1 MKFLKLYKELILPAG
16 LLASLIIGAGM
27 FSLPYL
33 FVKAG
38 ILTGIFYLIIFAAVF
53 SAIHLMYA
61 EIIRK
66 TPGEHRFVGFADIYL
81 GRAGFWLS
89 LLATALGLFLVL
101 TVYLILSSSFFRL
114 IWPTL
119 PIPAAILIFWTMGT
133 VPIFMEIK
141 KMANLEFF
149 LVLGMI
155 FIILTIFVLGVSS
168 PTFSVSVIPKVNLDS
183 FFLLYG
189 PALFAL
195 SGRSAISSIR
205 EYFKKNNIDEQKM
218 NPAIVLGT
226 VLPAVIYLLFI
237 LGVIGL
243 SSSPEG
249 VAKDSVSG
257 LVSLPYF
264 MSVAVAILGIFS
276 IWTSYA
282 FLAREAQGILNCDFH
297 INKNISYFLVGV
309 LPLIFY
315 FAGSQDFTRLVSIS
329 GGVFLAIESV
339 MVVLIWQKIKNGKR
353 YLGYPLIV
361 VFALGALYELLRIF

>member
-1 MKFLKLYKELILPAG
+1 MKFSKLYKELILPAG
-16 LLASLIIGAGM
+16 LLTSLIIGAGM
-27 FSLPYL
+27 FSLPFL

-38 ILTGIFYLIIFAAVF
+38 IWMGVLCLIVFASVF
-53 SAIHLMYA
+53 SALHLMYA

-81 GRAGFWLS
+81 GRPGFWLS
-89 LLATALGLFLVL
+89 LIATALGLFLVL

-114 IWPTL
+114 IWPEL
-119 PIPAAILIFWTMGT
+119 PVSAAIFIFWAMGT
-133 VPIFMEIK
+133 APIFMEIK
-141 KMANLEFF
+141 KMANMEFS
-149 LVLGMI
+149 LVLAMI
-155 FIILTIFVLGVSS
+155 AIILTIFVMGIFS
-168 PTFSVSVIPKVNLDS
+168 PTFSVNGLSKMNFDN

-205 EYFKKNNIDEQKM
+205 EYFKKNGIDEQKM
-218 NPAIVLGT
+218 NPAIILGT
-226 VLPAVIYLLFI
+226 VLPAVVYLLFV

-249 VAKDSVSG
+249 VSNDSVSG

-264 MSVAVAILGIFS
+264 MSVAVAILGVFS

-282 FLAREAQGILNCDFH
+282 FLAREAQGILSCDFH
-297 INKNISYFLVGV
+297 GNKNMASFLVGV
-309 LPLIFY
+309 LPLFFY

-329 GGVFLAIESV
+329 GGIFLAIESI

-361 VFALGALYELLRIF
+361 VFALGVLYELLQIF

>member
-1 MKFLKLYKELILPAG
+1 MRFLRLYKELILPAG

-66 TPGEHRFVGFADIYL
+66 TPGEHRFVGFADIYM
-81 GRAGFWLS
+81 GRTGFWLS

-114 IWPTL
+114 ILPEL
-119 PIPAAILIFWTMGT
+119 PISTAILIFWTMGT

-155 FIILTIFVLGVSS
+155 FIILTIFFLGVSS
-168 PTFSVSVIPKVNLDS
+168 PTFSVSGIPKVSLGG

-205 EYFKKNNIDEQKM
+205 EYFKKNNID
-218 NPAIVLGT
+218 
-226 VLPAVIYLLFI
+226 
-237 LGVIGL
+237 
-243 SSSPEG
+243 
-249 VAKDSVSG
+249 
-257 LVSLPYF
+257 
-264 MSVAVAILGIFS
+264 
-276 IWTSYA
+276 
-282 FLAREAQGILNCDFH
+282 
-297 INKNISYFLVGV
+297 
-309 LPLIFY
+309 
-315 FAGSQDFTRLVSIS
+315 
-329 GGVFLAIESV
+329 
-339 MVVLIWQKIKNGKR
+339 
-353 YLGYPLIV
+353 
-361 VFALGALYELLRIF
+361 